1 MSKGNQDNNVMPAG
15 AMPPEPEEEINEV
28 DTGEQNE
35 LILNKFKSTD
45 DVVSAYQELEKK
57 IGEQGSELS
66 LAKQM
71 NQMLMQQIDQRSAE
85 KNTPATEN
93 EKDTFNFENSM
104 SQIKEQVENGDISIE
119 DALIQVGNLS
129 SEAATRNA
137 ISKYEEMTAEQQRRA
152 AKEKFFEENSDF
164 PELQKSGQLE
174 AIKKSLPG
182 MHDDFSA
189 YFAYKAQEAQRK
201 AEEQAEVKRIAQGD
215 ERTTKVLQKPGN
227 PAKKP
232 GKPQG
237 KMTKAELK
245 QKTLAD
251 LEALG

>member
-1 MSKGNQDNNVMPAG
+1 MTQENENVMPAG
-15 AMPPEPEEEINEV
+15 AMPPEEDVEETT
-28 DTGEQNE
+28 DQDQGEQEE
-35 LILNKFKSTD
+35 LILGKFKSPD
-45 DVVSAYQELEKK
+45 EVVPAYQELEKK

-66 LAKQM
+66 SMKQM
-71 NQMLMQQIDQRSAE
+71 NQMLMEQMEKREAQQE
-85 KNTPATEN
+85 TPATEE
-93 EKDTFNFENSM
+93 EKDTFNFQESM

-119 DALIQVGNLS
+119 DALLQVGNLS

-137 ISKYEEMTAEQQRRA
+137 VSKYEEMTAEQQRQA
-152 AKEKFFEENSDF
+152 AKEKFFEEHKDF

-174 AIKKSLPG
+174 AVKKTLPG

-189 YFAYKAQEAQRK
+189 YFALKAQQAQEK
-201 AEEQAEVKRIAQGD
+201 AEAQAEVTRIAQGD
-215 ERTTKVLQKPGN
+215 ERTSKVLQKPGN
-227 PAKKP
+227 PSKKP
-232 GKPQG
+232 GKPIG